1 MKKSAVDKSQE
12 GEPIEPPCR
21 CILVL
26 TAPSEMERTAAAFRE
41 LTSGSR
47 ESRADTPFR
56 VSISSE
62 ETVCAQLFCD
72 VDALVRAAETEPA
85 AAVVLDNREPEVPA
99 AFSATVAGR
108 AIPEVLA
115 RITAPR
121 RLTRDAV
128 LTVMADDP
136 NTPHHAYAVGSL
148 QLGGVI
154 VAPSSLESLLETV
167 CRFVRK
173 PESGKVAI
181 CLAGGGIEGLFYEL
195 GVLRALD
202 SCLLNKSVVD
212 FDIYSGIS
220 AGAIL
225 SACLANEITPTE
237 LGAALKGY
245 TGRIDPV
252 TRGMLFDPNLG
263 EIAARLSRA
272 LGDVLRGEWFK
283 KPLDAALRI
292 TPNAL
297 FSGDRL
303 RLYLSKQFSKPGMT
317 NDFQLLKKKLF
328 IGATDQDT
336 ASHVTFGE
344 EGLDDMPISHA
355 VRASCAMTPYYPP
368 EKIQGRF
375 YIDGIFTRTVNLDT
389 AVAHGAKLIVCVDPL
404 TPVSANEAGYVSGRG
419 GFFNTVQSIK
429 SMIRTRFSEVMGRAE
444 ESYPNV
450 SVIVFSPTPRDLE
463 MMSGTMMRFF
473 YKTETEQ
480 MAYESAL
487 ERIDQDWAWI
497 AEDFR
502 RHGFEM
508 RKPTSR
514 GR

>member
-1 MKKSAVDKSQE
+1 MNNLYERNNLSDDSPSPSE
-12 GEPIEPPCR
+12 CR
-21 CILVL
+21 FILLL
-26 TAPSEMERTAAAFRE
+26 TAPSEMEHTAAALGDLASGEDGRETATFRI
-41 LTSGSR
+41 LLSSG
-47 ESRADTPFR
+47 
-56 VSISSE
+56 
-62 ETVCAQLFCD
+62 ETVCVRLFCE
-72 VDALVRAAETEPA
+72 VEALVRAAASQPVG
-85 AAVVLDNREPEVPA
+85 AVVLDNRETDVPA
-99 AFSATVAGR
+99 AFSATVAGK
-108 AIPEVLA
+108 AISEILSRV
-115 RITAPR
+115 TAAR

-128 LTVMADDP
+128 LTVTAD
-136 NTPHHAYAVGSL
+136 NRHTPHHAYAVGSL

-154 VAPSSLESLLETV
+154 VEPPSFENLLETV

-173 PESGKVAI
+173 PEPGKAAL

-202 SCLLNKSVVD
+202 SCLVNKSVVD
-212 FDIYSGIS
+212 FDIFSGIS

-225 SACLANEITPTE
+225 SACLANEISPTE
-237 LGAALKGY
+237 LGAALKGKP
-245 TGRIDPV
+245 GRIDPV

-263 EIAARLSRA
+263 EIAARLTRA

-283 KPLDAALRI
+283 KPIDAALRI

-303 RLYLSKQFSKPGMT
+303 RLYLSRQFSKPGMT

-336 ASHVTFGE
+336 STHVTFGE
-344 EGLDDMPISHA
+344 EGLNDMPISHA

-368 EKIQGRF
+368 EKIHGRF

-389 AVAHGAKLIVCVDPL
+389 AVTHGAKLIVCVDPL
-404 TPVSANEAGYVSGRG
+404 TPVSADEAGYVFGRG

-429 SMIRTRFSEVMGRAE
+429 SMIRTRFSEVIGRAE
-444 ESYPNV
+444 EAYPNV

-480 MAYESAL
+480 TAYESAL
-487 ERIDQDWAWI
+487 ERIEQEWAWMV
-497 AEDFR
+497 EDFG

-508 RKPTSR
+508 RMPTFR